1 MAAQDDRLPRIF
13 SDDSAAGDLVDY
25 ARELAKSCAR
35 VELSRSQIRAIY
47 GTVRSLQ
54 TREASARARGLRL
67 LIPKIA
73 YAAARDPNLRP
84 LAGPLSEA
92 IVHVT
97 RDGEG
102 FDGRFSRFCEFF
114 EAIVAFHYV
123 ASEEAKRE
131 GGPRRG
137 GR

>member
-13 SDDSAAGDLVDY
+13 TDDRAASELVDY
-25 ARELAKSCAR
+25 AHDLARSCAR
-35 VELSRSQIRAIY
+35 VELSKTQIRAIY

-54 TREASARARGLRL
+54 RKELSERARGLRL

-73 YAAARDPNLRP
+73 YAAARDPALRP
-84 LAGPLSEA
+84 LAGPLTEA

-97 RDGEG
+97 RDSEG

-131 GGPRRG
+131 SSPRRG

>member
-13 SDDSAAGDLVDY
+13 TDDRAAGDLVDY
-25 ARELAKSCAR
+25 ARDLARSCAR
-35 VELSRSQIRAIY
+35 VELSRSQIRTIY
-47 GTVRSLQ
+47 ATVRSLQ
-54 TREASARARGLRL
+54 RREPSERARGLRL

-84 LAGPLSEA
+84 LAGPLTDA

-97 RDGEG
+97 RDTDG
-102 FDGRFSRFCEFF
+102 FNDRFSRFCEFF